1 MTDCTNVPSLETIKN
16 TGTNISVFN
25 EVITSDQILT
35 PTTATDGNKKKT
47 LRGLYEEF
55 DRLYDKIG
63 TIDIGLYEDLTGYVV
78 TKANEAF
85 VYNSQGWVIEDEA
98 LLDYTITG
106 DPLIDIPNFKQINF
120 VTNETHTTEVTA
132 RQLGDASLQ
141 AQINAGVTI
150 TSGPTNI
157 INYHGNTIENS
168 TIIPDGQNA
177 WSMGPVINLA
187 AGVLVE
193 LGNNTIWRII

>member
-1 MTDCTNVPSLETIKN
+1 MSCENIPDLQTVQDFNTDAKLLTEVMTSDDLVT
-16 TGTNISVFN
+16 TGTA
-25 EVITSDQILT
+25 SDGSQK
-35 PTTATDGNKKKT
+35 TTLA
-47 LRGLYEEF
+47 GLYAQF
-55 DRLYDKIG
+55 DTLYDKIG

-85 VYNSQGWVIEDEA
+85 VYNSQGWVIKDES

-106 DPLIDIPNFKQINF
+106 DPLVDIPNFKQIDF
-120 VTNETHTTEVTA
+120 VTNETHMAEVTA

-168 TIIPDGQNA
+168 TTIPDGQNA

-187 AGVLVE
+187 AGVLVG